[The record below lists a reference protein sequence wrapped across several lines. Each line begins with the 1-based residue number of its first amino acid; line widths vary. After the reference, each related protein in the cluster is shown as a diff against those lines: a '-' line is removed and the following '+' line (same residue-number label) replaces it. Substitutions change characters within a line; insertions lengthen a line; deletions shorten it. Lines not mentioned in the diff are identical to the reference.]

1 MTVNEALVLAQS
13 GPPGGLQ
20 TFFPLILILG
30 VFYFLLIR
38 PQMKERKRHEK
49 MVEGVKKGDEVV
61 TNGGLIGT
69 VIHSDGHRLTVR
81 TGESTRVTVDRGR
94 VASVLE
100 EKDHLNMRSEE

>member
-38 PQMKERKRHEK
+38 PQMKRQKEHKVLIAGLKRN
-49 MVEGVKKGDEVV
+49 DAVV
-61 TNGGLIGT
+61 TTGGLHGRIVEVGEDT
-69 VIHSDGHRLTVR
+69 VNLEIADNVR
-81 TGESTRVTVDRGR
+81 VKYDKQQITALQAPAKG
-94 VASVLE
+94 
-100 EKDHLNMRSEE
+100 N